1 MVVMWG
7 LTPTTAIEILGAVTS
22 PSNVSDTVND
32 FKPGLIA
39 DPTFCSITSMRSVV
53 TLIRGR

>member
-32 FKPGLIA
+32 FEPGLIA

-53 TLIRGR
+53 TLMRGR